1 MDRIS
6 ISKFVNEYL
15 SLDPPDRKSYLDSI
29 MAKKYVP
36 CLDKNTIISA
46 MLEGAID
53 TQYDIPRINYF
64 AVHIDFNMALLI
76 MYTKLSIDKN
86 GEDDKEAI
94 FRAYDLLKEIVKK
107 GESGLNMQIL
117 VDQYLKG
124 MNILEAYSFI
134 EDLKNEGYIIVL
146 PITGLIG
153 PQTNI
158 RTFYDGVKNYDYM
171 QNINQP
177 NIVKVTTKG
186 YDYYLAKKSEKWR
199 FWIPLIVSIIALIT
213 SMMSVFFK

>member
-1 MDRIS
+1 MLRGRVS
-6 ISKFVNEYL
+6 
-15 SLDPPDRKSYLDSI
+15 
-29 MAKKYVP
+29 
-36 CLDKNTIISA
+36 NT
-46 MLEGAID
+46 
-53 TQYDIPRINYF
+53 
-64 AVHIDFNMALLI
+64 
-76 MYTKLSIDKN
+76 
-86 GEDDKEAI
+86 
-94 FRAYDLLKEIVKK
+94 YDLLKEIVKK
-107 GESGLNMQIL
+107 GESGLNTQIL

-213 SMMSVFFK
+213 SIISVFFK

>member
-29 MAKKYVP
+29 MTKKYVP

-94 FRAYDLLKEIVKK
+94 FRAYDLLKENELFWEIYERI
-107 GESGLNMQIL
+107 GEDEYNECYMIKDMILSKYKDDASTGAQLSKFVVRAGAVIDSGMKVFNDQIS
-117 VDQYLKG
+117 
-124 MNILEAYSFI
+124 E
-134 EDLKNEGYIIVL
+134 
-146 PITGLIG
+146 
-153 PQTNI
+153 
-158 RTFYDGVKNYDYM
+158 
-171 QNINQP
+171 
-177 NIVKVTTKG
+177 
-186 YDYYLAKKSEKWR
+186 LAKNNPDSIVQLSER
-199 FWIPLIVSIIALIT
+199 IAKLHPT
-213 SMMSVFFK
+213 K